1 METNYN
7 LNLDLSR
14 IDYIFL
20 NNDLQVNSEQDKQRD
35 NILLDPF
42 KLTYGEEQMLEK
54 YLQIQLYKL
63 PMERYDYF
71 NEWKKAEGIIIRI
84 HFDACIT
91 FYWGQKFKFTPT
103 QIKTVGCPK
112 IPIKFHKIKSLK
124 NTKRKSSTIFNI
136 FSNIDLADKS
146 VALEEN
152 LAQDYYDSLASEE
165 FSDY

>member
-63 PMERYDYF
+63 PMERYDY
-71 NEWKKAEGIIIRI
+71 
-84 HFDACIT
+84 
-91 FYWGQKFKFTPT
+91 
-103 QIKTVGCPK
+103 
-112 IPIKFHKIKSLK
+112 L
-124 NTKRKSSTIFNI
+124 
-136 FSNIDLADKS
+136 FSNLDDDVTYVLSI
-146 VALEEN
+146 EPQN
-152 LAQDYYDSLASEE
+152 
-165 FSDY
+165 